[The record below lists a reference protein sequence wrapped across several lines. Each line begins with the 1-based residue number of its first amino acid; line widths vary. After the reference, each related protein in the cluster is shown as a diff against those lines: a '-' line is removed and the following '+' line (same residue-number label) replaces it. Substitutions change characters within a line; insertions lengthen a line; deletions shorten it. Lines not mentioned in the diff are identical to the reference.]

1 MVRMGLEGTVVARA
15 GLLAAWLAGG
25 VLVLGAA
32 AAVGSYVNTTDVP
45 SQSLTEAVAVTSSGT
60 VYKGGEPV
68 YEAEYRL
75 TNTQTRTVTYRVVF
89 EFQNTIRTV
98 DRTVPAGKTVT
109 GAVALPPPSTVLEPD
124 GRTQPVKVRDVTEI
138 SG

>member
-1 MVRMGLEGTVVARA
+1 MT
-15 GLLAAWLAGG
+15 AWLVGSV
-25 VLVLGAA
+25 VLLGAA
-32 AAVGSYVNTTDVP
+32 AAVGSYLNTTDVP
-45 SQSLTEAVAVTSSGT
+45 SQSLTEVVAVTSSGT
-60 VYKGGEPV
+60 VYNGGDPV

-89 EFQNTIRTV
+89 EFQNAIRTV

-109 GAVALPPPSTVLEPD
+109 GAVALPPPSAVLEPD